1 MIIDL
6 KGGKI
11 MENQTE
17 IIEAV
22 EQGSK
27 KGKIGKLALVATGI
41 AASVGAILLLR
52 KRKLAKTENEEI
64 QNDVSEDKDKE
75 SSEN

>member
-11 MENQTE
+11 MENQSE
-17 IIEAV
+17 IIEVV

-27 KGKIGKLALVATGI
+27 KGKLGKLALVATGI

-52 KRKLAKTENEEI
+52 KKKRQQGHPYCRLFYCLLKKSIIIEK
-64 QNDVSEDKDKE
+64 Q
-75 SSEN
+75 

>member
-27 KGKIGKLALVATGI
+27 KGNLGKLALVATGI
-41 AASVGAILLLR
+41 AAGVGTILFLI
-52 KRKLAKTENEEI
+52 KRKLAKTSNEEI
-64 QNDVSEDKDKE
+64 QNDVSEDKE

>member
-6 KGGKI
+6 KGGKN

-17 IIEAV
+17 IIEVV

-27 KGKIGKLALVATGI
+27 KGKLGKLALVATGI
-41 AASVGAILLLR
+41 AASVGAILFLR
-52 KRKLAKTENEEI
+52 KRKLAKIENEEI
-64 QNDVSEDKDKE
+64 QNDVSEDKE

>member
-1 MIIDL
+1 
-6 KGGKI
+6 

-17 IIEAV
+17 IIEVV

-27 KGKIGKLALVATGI
+27 KGKLRKLALVATGI

-64 QNDVSEDKDKE
+64 QNDISEDSVKDNE

>member
-1 MIIDL
+1 
-6 KGGKI
+6 

-17 IIEAV
+17 IIEVV

-41 AASVGAILLLR
+41 AASVGAILFLR

-64 QNDVSEDKDKE
+64 QNEEIQNDVSEDKE

>member
-1 MIIDL
+1 
-6 KGGKI
+6 

-17 IIEAV
+17 IIEVV

-27 KGKIGKLALVATGI
+27 KGKLGKLALVATGI
-41 AASVGAILLLR
+41 AASVGAILLFLR

-64 QNDVSEDKDKE
+64 QNDVSEDEE

>member
-1 MIIDL
+1 
-6 KGGKI
+6 

-17 IIEAV
+17 IIEVV

-27 KGKIGKLALVATGI
+27 KGKLGKLALVATGI
-41 AASVGAILLLR
+41 AAGVGAILFLR
-52 KRKLAKTENEEI
+52 KRKFEI
-64 QNDVSEDKDKE
+64 QNDVSEDKE

>member
-17 IIEAV
+17 IIEVV

-27 KGKIGKLALVATGI
+27 KGK
-41 AASVGAILLLR
+41 
-52 KRKLAKTENEEI
+52 
-64 QNDVSEDKDKE
+64 DKIYG
-75 SSEN
+75 